1 MKLSQRAIDLA
12 ESATLAVAVRAA
24 KMKAEGVD
32 VVGFGAGE
40 PDFDTPE
47 HICEAGIAAIKA
59 GHTGYPKPA
68 SGLAETKKAVCARFE
83 RVNGLSYTPQQT
95 IITSGGKECIH
106 LAVHAVIDPGDE
118 VVIPAPYWVSY
129 PEIVRLAGGVPVVVA
144 GAVAN
149 DYKVTPDLLRP
160 VLTDRT
166 RMVIINSPSNPSGVT
181 YEPDEI
187 RALASVLT
195 EREVLILSDEI
206 YDELLYDGQRTLSYA
221 AVNDDA
227 YAQTLTV
234 NSASKTYA
242 MTGWRLG
249 YAGGPVDVVKAMAK
263 LQSQSTSGAATF
275 SQIALATAL
284 TGDQSAIESMRVE
297 FERRGKHMWKRL
309 TSMSGVACPK
319 PTGAFY
325 CFPDVSATFARL
337 GVSSSREFAARLL
350 EEAKVAVVPGIA
362 FGMDAHVRLSF
373 ATSMEEIDKGLDR
386 LAAFLE

>member
-12 ESATLAVAVRAA
+12 ESATLAVAARAA

-40 PDFDTPE
+40 PDFGTPE

-68 SGLAETKKAVCARFE
+68 SGLAETKKAVCERFE

-118 VVIPAPYWVSY
+118 VVIPVPYWVSY

-149 DYKVTPDLLRP
+149 DYKVTPDLLRA

-284 TGDQSAIESMRVE
+284 TGDQSAVESMRVE

-350 EEAKVAVVPGIA
+350 EKAKVAVVPGIA

>member
-1 MKLSQRAIDLA
+1 M
-12 ESATLAVAVRAA
+12 
-24 KMKAEGVD
+24 
-32 VVGFGAGE
+32 
-40 PDFDTPE
+40 
-47 HICEAGIAAIKA
+47 CE
-59 GHTGYPKPA
+59 
-68 SGLAETKKAVCARFE
+68 RFE

-118 VVIPAPYWVSY
+118 VVIPVPYWVSY

-149 DYKVTPDLLRP
+149 DYKVTPDLLRA

-221 AVNDDA
+221 AVNDEA

-284 TGDQSAIESMRVE
+284 TGDQSAVESMRVE

-325 CFPDVSATFARL
+325 CFPDVSATFARV

-350 EEAKVAVVPGIA
+350 EKAKVAVVPGIA